1 MARVQRVCILGTSG
15 SGKTTLGRELARRMG
30 AASID
35 LDDLHWAPGWTEVP
49 DEEFRHKLLE
59 ALESPSWVTSGNYA
73 SVQELYMTHA
83 DTMIWLDYS
92 FAVVFGRI
100 LKRTFR
106 RVVFREVCC
115 NGNYESWRTTFS
127 RDSIILWVFRTYLKR
142 KRKYGELFSSPER
155 EGVRMIRFRSP
166 HEAQAWLDQVKAA
179 PLGVR

>member
-1 MARVQRVCILGTSG
+1 
-15 SGKTTLGRELARRMG
+15 
-30 AASID
+30 
-35 LDDLHWAPGWTEVP
+35 
-49 DEEFRHKLLE
+49 
-59 ALESPSWVTSGNYA
+59 
-73 SVQELYMTHA
+73 MTHA